1 MDALTGFLPGLRE
14 GRELTEPEAE
24 RAVSLLL
31 DEAVCDADRALFL
44 TALAEKGETGGE
56 LASFARALLPHAA
69 PFPPLDFPVSGPL
82 LDCCGT
88 GGGGYPLFNVST
100 AVLFIAAAAGVPVV
114 KHGNRGI
121 TKPSGSADVIT
132 ALGLKAELT
141 PQEAV
146 SSLRELG
153 FAFLH
158 ASTFHPAFR
167 CLAAVRQELGAQGKR
182 TIFNLL
188 GPLLNPAR
196 PGARLVGVF
205 RKEHVPL
212 YAAALRELG
221 VPRFAVA
228 YGAAGAQPL
237 GEISSSD
244 SAANLIEGT
253 VPLAMPVFRMEAFDP
268 SFLAPLQVKNA
279 AESAALIERLFRG
292 EDLEEIGF
300 GYSLLSFNAGAA
312 LAVQGAAESFIDGVV
327 RARYILT
334 SGAALQKLEEARAW
348 SRGR

>member
-1 MDALTGFLPGLRE
+1 METLREFLPGLRE
-14 GRELTEPEAE
+14 GGELGQAEAE
-24 RAVSLLL
+24 RAVALLL
-31 DEAVCDADRALFL
+31 DERTTDGDRAPFL
-44 TALAEKGETGGE
+44 IALADKGETGRE
-56 LASFARALLPHAA
+56 LAAFARALLPHAT
-69 PFPPLDFPVSGPL
+69 PFPAIDFPVAGPL

-121 TKPSGSADVIT
+121 TKPSGSADVVT

-141 PQEAV
+141 PQEATL
-146 SSLRELG
+146 SLKELG

-158 ASTFHPAFR
+158 APTFHPAFR
-167 CLAAVRQELGAQGKR
+167 RLGPVRQELGAKGRR

-188 GPLLNPAR
+188 GPLLNPAQ

-212 YAAALRELG
+212 YAAALKELG
-221 VPRFAVA
+221 VQRFAVA
-228 YGAAGAQPL
+228 YGCAGGQPL

-244 SAANLIEGT
+244 SAENLIEGS
-253 VPLAMPVFRMEAFDP
+253 VPLALPKFRMEAFEP
-268 SFLAPLQVKNA
+268 AFLAPLQVRTA

-312 LAVQGAAESFIDGVV
+312 LAVQGAVPTFMEGVN
-327 RARYILT
+327 RAQDILA
-334 SGAALQKLEEARAW
+334 SGAAWRKLEEARAW

>member
-1 MDALTGFLPGLRE
+1 METLREFLPGLGE
-14 GRELTEPEAE
+14 GRALGQAEAD
-24 RAVSLLL
+24 RAVALLL
-31 DEAVCDADRALFL
+31 DESTSDADRASFL
-44 TALAEKGETGGE
+44 IALAEKGETGAE
-56 LASFARALLPHAA
+56 LAAFARALLPRAT
-69 PFPPLDFPVSGPL
+69 PFPAVDFPVAGPL

-121 TKPSGSADVIT
+121 TKPSGSADVVT

-141 PQEAV
+141 PEEAV

-158 ASTFHPAFR
+158 APTFHPAFR
-167 CLAAVRQELGAQGKR
+167 RLGPVRQALGAQGRR

-188 GPLLNPAR
+188 GPLLNPAG

-205 RKEHVPL
+205 RPQHVPL
-212 YAAALRELG
+212 YASALRELG

-228 YGAAGAQPL
+228 YGSAGGQPL
-237 GEISSSD
+237 GEISPSD
-244 SAANLIEGT
+244 SAENLIEGS
-253 VPLAMPVFRMEAFDP
+253 VELAMPGYRMEAFEP
-268 SFLAPLQVKNA
+268 SFLAPLQVRNA
-279 AESAALIERLFRG
+279 AESAGLIERLFRG
-292 EDLEEIGF
+292 ESLEEIGF
-300 GYSLLSFNAGAA
+300 GYSLLLFNAGAA
-312 LAVQGAAESFIDGVV
+312 LAVQGAAATLMEGVG
-327 RARYILT
+327 RAQDILA
-334 SGAALQKLEEARAW
+334 SGAAWRKLEAARAW